1 MSILT
6 KKLTNSSFMPT
17 ALCALSLVIS
27 AAAVISE
34 FVGRYTYKRLFGE
47 TAEYIVTDSSFE
59 FFESYSKVIILFVV
73 SALFFIMQ
81 VSSLK
86 AKRIGGNELFLTL
99 GISLLTGIFSGAI
112 VYRHAS
118 NGAYL
123 DALNLSNEAF
133 FIFLFREGIE
143 WATVVCSLLLVI
155 STVWLIVRLQREN
168 QQANNLTS
176 NQTEADSENGNNT
189 GLVLGS
195 DKL

>member
-1 MSILT
+1 
-6 KKLTNSSFMPT
+6 MPT
-17 ALCALSLVIS
+17 ALCALSLVVS

-34 FVGRYTYKRLFGE
+34 FVGRYTYRRLFGE

-155 STVWLIVRLQREN
+155 STVWLTIRLQREN